1 MTKLFFHYIIIFKI
15 ILCIS
20 GKVGRKMS
28 NDNNYDLYRFKKKD
42 YLDSVS
48 NIRVS
53 KSAACK
59 EEAPHIH
66 DFVELVY
73 IMSGHIT
80 HIIDGNSY
88 SLSRGALVFINYG
101 QTHSFIPRDNA
112 EYANIL
118 LTPTFFSDSLIDSEN
133 IYEIFQIS
141 MFREYSSP
149 QSSPLQQFVQF
160 SGDELIEIEFI
171 INRMIK
177 EFQDK
182 ALGYCS
188 VLSGYMRV
196 LFSRLLG
203 KLSESHDNTFLRR
216 LTPEVLEYIDKHCC
230 EKITLAQVAAQ
241 CFYNPAYFSR
251 IFKQYSGKNLSSYI
265 QDKRME
271 KAAQL
276 LMSEQELPIFKIME
290 QCGYSDSRLFYSH
303 FKSHFSTTPQC
314 FKEQQK
320 SKKNP

>member
-1 MTKLFFHYIIIFKI
+1 
-15 ILCIS
+15 
-20 GKVGRKMS
+20 MS
-28 NDNNYDLYRFKKKD
+28 SNCNLYRFKKKD
-42 YLDSVS
+42 YLDTIS
-48 NIRVS
+48 NIHVS
-53 KSAACK
+53 KSTAY
-59 EEAPHIH
+59 EAEASHIH

-73 IMSGHIT
+73 IISGHVT
-80 HIIDGNSY
+80 HIIDGKSC
-88 SLSRGALVFINYG
+88 SLSRGALIFINYG
-101 QTHSFIPRDNA
+101 QTHSFIPQDNA

-141 MFREYSSP
+141 MFQEYNSCHARSP
-149 QSSPLQQFVQF
+149 IQFVQF

-203 KLSESHDNTFLRR
+203 KLSESNNNTFIRK

-276 LMSEQELPIFKIME
+276 LTEEHELPISKIME
-290 QCGYSDSRLFYSH
+290 QCGYSDSKLFYAH
-303 FKSHFSTTPQC
+303 FKSHFSTTPQK
-314 FKEQQK
+314 FKTQQK
-320 SKKNP
+320 SKKSL